1 MPSKRNSSLA
11 EQLASLDTP
20 APADFDPEAL
30 EADGPDDEQEDGSAS
45 EEDDAEAERSHYVT
59 VGKSKLRQELDE
71 RPVSAAYKGTKTSR
85 KDIYSEDEEEEG
97 SEGSEDGSDDMI
109 QDDEESGQ
117 SDESSNE
124 DQSDF
129 PQSEASSETE
139 EDNSEDERQAA
150 ELKKM
155 LADDEKALVQS
166 VVKTATDDAAKGRA
180 VKKQLGVYD
189 ALLDAR
195 IKMQKAIQ
203 AVNSGPVTGD
213 TKAAERAALQVLD
226 MISSVRA
233 AFATQDLPSPV
244 TRRKRK
250 LAEIEEPSNVT
261 LSEIWENLQAQ
272 DDALASWRDA
282 TLVKWSNKIQSANAI
297 DRSKK
302 FKVLQQGIL
311 QQVKESRSDRDK
323 LLRRTQI
330 NRQQGNA
337 VQEDI
342 FDDGDF
348 YSEML
353 KDLID
358 SRMLDSGTAA
368 TNTGGVR
375 WLSTKVAKQK
385 RENVDTRASKGRK
398 LRYHVHEKLQNFMA
412 PIPSG
417 TWHEEQVDEL
427 FGSLFGQRMRVN
439 SDESSSEDEDLDR
452 PSEAIEV
459 GDDFK
464 LFG

>member
-1 MPSKRNSSLA
+1 MPSKRKPSLA

-20 APADFDPEAL
+20 APTDFDPEAL
-30 EADGPDDEQEDGSAS
+30 EADGPVSGDESAS
-45 EEDDAEAERSHYVT
+45 GSEDEDAEAERSHYVT
-59 VGKSKLRQELDE
+59 VGKSKLRQELDD
-71 RPVSAAYKGTKTSR
+71 RPAGLAYKGTKASR
-85 KDIYSEDEEEEG
+85 KDIYSEDEAEENSDEA
-97 SEGSEDGSDDMI
+97 SEDENNVLNAAER
-109 QDDEESGQ
+109 EEDSE
-117 SDESSNE
+117 DSNE
-124 DQSDF
+124 DQSGISASD
-129 PQSEASSETE
+129 ASSETE

-150 ELKKM
+150 ELRKM
-155 LADDEKALVQS
+155 LADDEKALIQS
-166 VVKTATDDAAKGRA
+166 VVKTAKDDAAKGRA
-180 VKKQLGVYD
+180 VKKQLGIYD

-195 IKMQKAIQ
+195 IKLQKALQ
-203 AVNSGPVTGD
+203 TVNSGPISGESQ
-213 TKAAERAALQVLD
+213 AAERAALQLLD
-226 MISSVRA
+226 TLASVRET
-233 AFATQDLPSPV
+233 FAKQDLPSPAPV
-244 TRRKRK
+244 RKRK
-250 LAEIEEPSNVT
+250 YAEMDD
-261 LSEIWENLQAQ
+261 LQSVSLTNILGDIHEQ
-272 DDALASWRDA
+272 DDALSPWRDA
-282 TLVKWSNKIQSANAI
+282 TLVKWSNKVQSASAV

-311 QQVKESRSDRDK
+311 QQIKESRSDRDK

-330 NRQQGNA
+330 NRQQANA

-348 YSEML
+348 YGEML

-358 SRMLDSGTAA
+358 SRMLDSSNAA
-368 TNTGGVR
+368 TNTGSVR

-412 PIPSG
+412 PMPMG

-427 FGSLFGQRMRVN
+427 FGSLLGQRLRVD
-439 SDESSSEDEDLDR
+439 SEESSSDEEDADEHKDVV
-452 PSEAIEV
+452 EV